1 MSSENPNYTGPERRE
16 FSHIEQ
22 QLEKIISQ
30 ISHLHTAFPIVDG
43 EVDVSGHR
51 RYHEAKIKAAESEAK
66 FWQGIREEAIRKGIW
81 FTMILVLGLIVVGIQ
96 VKLAAW
102 IAGAGK

>member
-1 MSSENPNYTGPERRE
+1 MSMENPDYSGPERRQ

-22 QLEKIISQ
+22 QLDTIIKQ
-30 ISHLHTAFPIVDG
+30 VSHLNTAFPIVDG

-81 FTMILVLGLIVVGIQ
+81 FSMVLILGLIIVGVQ